1 MQHGPEAG
9 GDRSPEPCPIPL
21 CPEAD
26 AGAQVFRLLLSVPEG
41 SGDGTQDR
49 ETRRF
54 LPAPGS
60 PGGRLSSPGARYL
73 PTWGT
78 DSGQTSPEPP
88 AWFLLAVRTAP
99 SEHSHVSTHLPAS
112 EHLRASRRT
121 PASPLPSHRL
131 QTRQCRRALCGG
143 SRVGPL
149 ATVPLPVPG
158 SSHSSG
164 APRTRSQS
172 MSLLCVKPRDEI
184 PRPRRPADRLRR
196 VRRALGPCPRS
207 PRGSSNSPAFARMLR
222 PHGHF
227 RPSPCVCKCPMSSE
241 MPVPI
246 PQSLR
251 EPPASF
257 SWVLLECSIPL
268 SALGP
273 LLSPSP
279 VPFPSL
285 MELGHVCH
293 LWGLWGRRR
302 VWIPSGC
309 SARAGPGPPRWAVR
323 AWPVHGHQGGMEVST
338 PLENLVDSGEG
349 SGELLKRLIENSEKC
364 LQFRLAGAAVGD

>member
-9 GDRSPEPCPIPL
+9 GGRSPEPCPIPL

-26 AGAQVFRLLLSVPEG
+26 AGAQVIRLLLSVPEG

-49 ETRRF
+49 ETWRF

-164 APRTRSQS
+164 TPRTRSQS

-184 PRPRRPADRLRR
+184 LRPRRPADRLRR

-207 PRGSSNSPAFARMLR
+207 PRGSSDSTL
-222 PHGHF
+222 
-227 RPSPCVCKCPMSSE
+227 RPSP
-241 MPVPI
+241 
-246 PQSLR
+246 
-251 EPPASF
+251 
-257 SWVLLECSIPL
+257 
-268 SALGP
+268 
-273 LLSPSP
+273 
-279 VPFPSL
+279 
-285 MELGHVCH
+285 
-293 LWGLWGRRR
+293 
-302 VWIPSGC
+302 GC
-309 SARAGPGPPRWAVR
+309 SAPTATSAPALVFANVPCPRR
-323 AWPVHGHQGGMEVST
+323 CPSRSHSHSES
-338 PLENLVDSGEG
+338 PL
-349 SGELLKRLIENSEKC
+349 LLFLGCFWNVLS
-364 LQFRLAGAAVGD
+364 LFLLSDPS